1 MVEAL
6 VISNIVLWITV
17 IILALLVFA
26 LTRQIGILHER
37 VAPAGALM
45 PTSGPKVGELSKQLS
60 LTTIDGSPIFVGGV
74 NESGL
79 ATFILF
85 ISPTCPVCKSL
96 VPTAKSLV
104 KSEGGRMQLIFAS
117 DGDELE
123 QHHSYANDLKLDSYP
138 YLLSEELGRA
148 FEVSKLPFAVLIAS
162 DGTLKG
168 KGLVNT
174 REHMESLIESM
185 DSGIT
190 TVQEYVGLVQSAE
203 NQSVEANTKQEQQNS
218 KTGATAMEQIS

>member
-1 MVEAL
+1 MLEAL
-6 VISNIVLWITV
+6 VVSNIVLWILV
-17 IILALLVFA
+17 VVLSLLVLALS
-26 LTRQIGILHER
+26 RQLGILHER

-45 PTSGPKVGELSKQLS
+45 PTSGPKVGELTEAIAVKTIGEQALS
-60 LTTIDGSPIFVGGV
+60 IGGA
-74 NESGL
+74 NAAGL
-79 ATFILF
+79 ASFILF

-104 KSEGGRMQLIFAS
+104 KSESHRMQLLFAS

-123 QHHSYANDLKLDSYP
+123 QHRSYAKDLDLGSYS
-138 YLLSEELGRA
+138 YVLSEALGRA
-148 FEVSKLPFAVLIAS
+148 FEVSKLPFAVLIGA

-185 DSGIT
+185 DSGVVS
-190 TVQEYVGLVQSAE
+190 VQEYIGSIVKEQ
-203 NQSVEANTKQEQQNS
+203 EAIKP
-218 KTGATAMEQIS
+218 TAMEQTS